1 MAHVPE
7 TGLQIR
13 SLLGK
18 DGTLRLSLA
27 RVPVEEP
34 KDDEV
39 LIRVEAT
46 PINPSDLGLL
56 VGTADMSRA
65 SRAGEGEGAI
75 VTAQM
80 PEPALR
86 MMAARFDQSLPVGN
100 EGAGTVVKAGRSPSA
115 QALKGKTVATFG
127 GAMYSQYRMAK
138 ASDVLELKAGTTAAQ
153 GASCFVNPLTSLG
166 MVETMRREGH
176 TALVHTAA
184 ASNLG
189 QMLSRLCANEG
200 IGLVNIVRSAAQEK
214 ILRDLGARHVCNSG
228 APSFAEDLLG
238 ALVETKATL
247 AFDAIGGGRL
257 ASQILTS
264 MEVAANRNAPAYSRY
279 GSNTHKQLYIYGA
292 LDTGPTEL
300 TRSYG
305 FAWGVGGWLLTP
317 FLMKVGPQEAQRLR
331 QKVADEITTTFA
343 SHYSRTISLTEA
355 LNLENIVAYSRR
367 ATGEKYLIN
376 PNA

>member
-1 MAHVPE
+1 VAHVPA

-18 DGTLRLSLA
+18 DGALRLSLE
-27 RVPVEEP
+27 RIPVDEP
-34 KDDEV
+34 KDDDV

-56 VGTADMSRA
+56 VGAADMSRA
-65 SRAGEGEGAI
+65 SSSGDGERTV

-80 PEPALR
+80 PDAVLR

-100 EGAGTVVKAGRSPSA
+100 EGAGVVVKAGRSPAA
-115 QALKGKTVATFG
+115 QALVGKTVATFG
-127 GAMYSQYRMAK
+127 GAMYSQFRMAK
-138 ASDVLELKAGTTAAQ
+138 ATDVLVLKDGTTATQ

-189 QMLSRLCANEG
+189 QMLARLCANEG
-200 IGLVNIVRSAAQEK
+200 IGLVNVVRSAAQEK
-214 ILRDLGARHVCNSG
+214 LLRDLGARHVCNSS
-228 APSFAEDLLG
+228 APSFAEDLLA

-264 MEVAANRNAPAYSRY
+264 MEIAANRNAPAYSRY
-279 GSNTHKQLYIYGA
+279 GSNTNKQVYIYGA
-292 LDTGPTEL
+292 LDMGPTEL
-300 TRSYG
+300 ARSYG

-317 FLMKVGPQEAQRLR
+317 FLMKIGPQEAQRLR

-355 LNLENIVAYSRR
+355 LKLENIVAYSRR

>member
-1 MAHVPE
+1 MAHVPA

-18 DGTLRLSLA
+18 DGALRLSLE
-27 RVPVEEP
+27 RIPVDEP
-34 KDDEV
+34 KDDDV

-56 VGTADMSRA
+56 VGAADMSRA
-65 SRAGEGEGAI
+65 SSSGDGERTV

-80 PEPALR
+80 PDAVLR

-100 EGAGTVVKAGRSPSA
+100 EGAGVVVKAGRSPAA
-115 QALKGKTVATFG
+115 QALVGKTVATFG
-127 GAMYSQYRMAK
+127 GAMYSQFRMAK
-138 ASDVLELKAGTTAAQ
+138 ATDVLVLKDGTTATQ

-189 QMLSRLCANEG
+189 QMLARLCANEG
-200 IGLVNIVRSAAQEK
+200 IGLVNVVRSAAQEK
-214 ILRDLGARHVCNSG
+214 LLRDLGARHVCNSS
-228 APSFAEDLLG
+228 APSFAEDLLA

-264 MEVAANRNAPAYSRY
+264 MEIAANRNAPAYSRY
-279 GSNTHKQLYIYGA
+279 GSNTNKQVYIYGA
-292 LDTGPTEL
+292 LDMGPTEL
-300 TRSYG
+300 ARSYG

-317 FLMKVGPQEAQRLR
+317 FLMKIGPQEAQRLR

-355 LNLENIVAYSRR
+355 LKLENIVAYSRR